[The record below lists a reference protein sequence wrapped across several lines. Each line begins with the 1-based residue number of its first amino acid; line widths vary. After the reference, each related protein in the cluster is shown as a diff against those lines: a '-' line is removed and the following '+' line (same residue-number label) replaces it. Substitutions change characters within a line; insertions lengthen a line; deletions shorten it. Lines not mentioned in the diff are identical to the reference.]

1 MKLNETSLT
10 PLYQQLLEEIKYC
23 IESGKY
29 KYEEKIPTE
38 PELSD
43 KYGVSRITV
52 RRAVDELC
60 TEGYLI
66 KKQGKGT
73 FVCRPKMLRKIARS
87 KDVQGFSEACRMNNM
102 IAGAN
107 VVSRQISAARRDE
120 ARFFHVEENEKV
132 LYIQRVR
139 TADGIPIMLENNFF
153 PYEKY
158 SFLERADLEDTSI
171 FKLLRE
177 MQGIEVSQT
186 VKSTLEIVKAESYH
200 AKLLDVAVGEPLFYM
215 NAYFADDAGK
225 PVFIGRQYMV
235 GSRYVFHDI

>member
-10 PLYQQLLEEIKYC
+10 PLYQQLLEEIKYS

-38 PELSD
+38 PELSE

-60 TEGYLI
+60 TEGYLV

-73 FVCRPKMLRKIARS
+73 FVCRPKMLRKIARTN
-87 KDVQGFSEACRMNNM
+87 DVQAFSEACQANNM
-102 IAGAN
+102 KAGAK
-107 VVSRQISAARRDE
+107 VISCQLCIARRDE
-120 ARFFHVEENEKV
+120 EQFFHMEEGEKV

-139 TADGIPIMLENNFF
+139 TADDIPIMLENNFF
-153 PYEKY
+153 SYEKF
-158 SFLERADLEDTSI
+158 SFLEKEDLENVPL
-171 FKLLRE
+171 FQLLKERC
-177 MQGIEVSQT
+177 GIEVSTT
-186 VKSTLEIVKAESYH
+186 VKSSLEIVKAEAYH
-200 AKLLDVAVGEPLFYM
+200 AQLLDVAVGEPLFYM
-215 NAYFADDAGK
+215 NAYFTDQKGE
-225 PVFIGRQYMV
+225 PVLIGRQYMV

>member
-38 PELSD
+38 PELSE

-60 TEGYLI
+60 TEGYLV

-73 FVCRPKMLRKIARS
+73 FVCRPKMLRKIARTN
-87 KDVQGFSEACRMNNM
+87 DVQGFSEACRANNM
-102 IAGAN
+102 TPGAR
-107 VVSRQISAARRDE
+107 VISIQTSVARMDE
-120 ARFFHVEENEKV
+120 VQFFHIEENAKM
-132 LYIQRVR
+132 LYYQRVR

-153 PYEKY
+153 PHEEFSYLEKEDLNDV
-158 SFLERADLEDTSI
+158 SLFKTLE
-171 FKLLRE
+171 KH
-177 MQGIEVSQT
+177 GVEVKET
-186 VKSTLEIVKAESYH
+186 VKSSLEIVKAESYH

-215 NAYFADDAGK
+215 NAYFTDTKGR

>member
-29 KYEEKIPTE
+29 AYEEKIPTE
-38 PELSD
+38 PELSE

-73 FVCRPKMLRKIARS
+73 FVCRPKMLRKIARTNE
-87 KDVQGFSEACRMNNM
+87 VQGFSEACRVNNM
-102 IAGAN
+102 TPGAKVISIQTSIARA
-107 VVSRQISAARRDE
+107 DE
-120 ARFFHVEENEKV
+120 AQFFHIEENAKM
-132 LYIQRVR
+132 LSSQRVR

-153 PYEKY
+153 SYEEFAY
-158 SFLERADLEDTSI
+158 LENEDLNDVSL
-171 FKLLRE
+171 FKLLE
-177 MQGIEVSQT
+177 KHGVEVKET
-186 VKSTLEIVKAESYH
+186 VKSTLEIVKAEVYH

-215 NAYFADDAGK
+215 NAYFVDTKGK